1 MAQFTNQARLAYNNS
16 VTNSNVAVGEIRE
29 VLSAAKTA
37 VREEYGQNDRVTYIV
52 SIVNSGTAALSGISV
67 TDNLGAY
74 TVGAQQVT
82 PLTYSAGT
90 IRYYSDGV
98 LQNAPAVTAGPPLV
112 ISNLTV
118 PAGGNVLL
126 IYEAQVNQFAPLGAN
141 AAIINQ
147 AVVSGTGVTPVT
159 VTETVTAESEPILSI
174 TKSVSPV
181 PVTENGTL
189 TYTFLIQNTG
199 NAAADA
205 AAAAV
210 ITDTFNPVLT
220 NLSVTFNGAAWS
232 EGTNYTYSEMT
243 GIFTTVSGQVTVPAA
258 TYTQDP
264 ATGVFSINP
273 GVSTLIISGTV

>member
-141 AAIINQ
+141 AAITNQ

>member
-141 AAIINQ
+141 ATITNQ

>member
-141 AAIINQ
+141 AAVTNQ